1 MNDNNMLKI
10 VFPNLK
16 GIDFETVKFDA
27 SGNSAEEFFCS
38 DIDGEWYYAQ
48 SQMIMLFK
56 SFSKENYNQGI
67 SSLLASNS
75 LNYSSLKQSAEYEFW
90 EANGF
95 NIEHPVIGGV
105 DVIIIT
111 NQEVVPQHATEFQ
124 KTDLVKSV
132 KDVKWIKG
140 IDNIYDGN
148 SVLEKFQNFSKFINV
163 PLLFFDKK
171 NIIHYVS
178 IYVTTENVAKF
189 LISKIIELNGGDDF
203 FSDHEIENWKYL
215 KKSDLFYVGYLS
227 KEKTIRIVK
236 NIELKGKGSRF
247 FSKDLQEILEFE
259 KELEKFQNNF
269 GDDHLNDIYYWYKV
283 IKDRSTSVLDSF
295 NSEKSIDQKISE
307 LIWGHCDEYSNRM
320 LDETL
325 ESKIEFIKPR
335 IKCFG
340 FLFDK
345 ISDLHSKL
353 SKNSE
358 HKDIIEILTKELYN
372 AKASLY
378 GAVKF
383 AFINKVSIKEIKNW
397 YLNLIDDHSLIMG
410 VDPFSGINKEYNL
423 DLNETVKIYELD
435 EEYRSQVPDWFMGP
449 FYLEGK
455 EVTNDQF
462 NGVVNLNPIERSIYQ
477 LIKTNQKLSE
487 GLSSSDKKI
496 QTNPFFL
503 EMIEKVDLGKEWFKI
518 NNQDT
523 YQKLFP
529 EDVLKENLVNIFIES
544 INSNN
549 EIYNNIN
556 QEKDLIKQQN
566 LIKKYMLENPE
577 NYNLYNIM
585 AYNQYDQKKYKK
597 GISYVKIV
605 INKDSDN
612 AAYYDTAG
620 LGYYYLKDFHKS
632 LEYLNKSLEL
642 EPEGINVA
650 EHYYNRGRVYEA
662 LKAISRAKR
671 DYEKALELD
680 ESYSDAQIALNN
692 LKS

>member
-1 MNDNNMLKI
+1 MLKI
-10 VFPNLK
+10 VFPDLK
-16 GIDFETVKFDA
+16 GIDFDAVKFEA

-75 LNYSSLKQSAEYEFW
+75 INYSSLKQASEYEYW

-111 NQEVVPQHATEFQ
+111 NQDMLPQHATEFQ
-124 KTDLVKSV
+124 NTDLVKRV

-148 SVLEKFQNFSKFINV
+148 SVLEEFQNFSKFINV
-163 PLLFFDKK
+163 PLLFFDTK
-171 NIIHYVS
+171 NIIHYIS

-189 LISKIIELNGGDDF
+189 LISKIIELNGGDDIF
-203 FSDHEIENWKYL
+203 KDHEIENWEYL
-215 KKSDLFYVGYLS
+215 KKSNLFYVGYLS

-236 NIELKGKGSRF
+236 NIELKEKGSRF
-247 FSKDLQEILEFE
+247 FSKDLKEILDFE
-259 KELEKFQNNF
+259 KELEKFQKSF

-283 IKDRSTSVLDSF
+283 IKDRSSSGLDSF
-295 NSEKSIDQKISE
+295 NSEKSIDQKTSE

-320 LDETL
+320 LDESID
-325 ESKIEFIKPR
+325 SKIEFIKPR

-345 ISDLHSKL
+345 ISELYTQL
-353 SKNSE
+353 SNNSE
-358 HKDIIEILTKELYN
+358 HKDIVEIITKELYN

-378 GAVKF
+378 GAIKF
-383 AFINKVSIKEIKNW
+383 AFINKISIKEIKNW

-410 VDPFSGINKEYNL
+410 VDPFSAINKEYSL

-449 FYLEGK
+449 FYLEGN
-455 EVTNDQF
+455 EITNDES
-462 NGVVNLNPIERSIYQ
+462 NDIIKLNPLERSIYQ
-477 LIKTNQKLSE
+477 LITANIKLSE
-487 GLSSSDKKI
+487 GLSNSDKKI

-503 EMIEKVDLGKEWFKI
+503 EMIEKVELGKEWFKQ
-518 NNQDT
+518 NNMAT
-523 YQKLFP
+523 YKKLFP
-529 EDVLKENLVNIFIES
+529 EEVLRNKLVNIFIEK

-549 EIYNNIN
+549 EIYKNIN
-556 QEKDLIKQQN
+556 QEKDLIIQQSI
-566 LIKKYMLENPE
+566 IKKYMLENPE

-605 INKDSDN
+605 INKDKEN

-632 LEYLNKSLEL
+632 LEYLNKSIEL
-642 EPEGINVA
+642 EPEGKNVA

-662 LKAISRAKR
+662 LKAKSKARR
-671 DYEKALELD
+671 DYERSLECND
-680 ESYSDAQIALNN
+680 SFIDAQIALKK
-692 LKS
+692 L

>member
-1 MNDNNMLKI
+1 MLKV

-16 GIDFETVKFDA
+16 GIDFDTIRFEV

-38 DIDGEWYYAQ
+38 DIDGDWYYAQ
-48 SQMIMLFK
+48 SQMIMIFK
-56 SFSKENYNQGI
+56 AFSKENYHQGI

-75 LNYSSLKQSAEYEFW
+75 LNFSSVKKAPEYEFW

-95 NIEHPVIGGV
+95 NIEHPVIAGV
-105 DVIIIT
+105 DVIIIS
-111 NQEVVPQHATEFQ
+111 NQDMLPKHATEFQ
-124 KTDLVKSV
+124 KTELVESV

-148 SVLEKFQNFSKFINV
+148 SVLEKYQNFSKFINV
-163 PLLFFDKK
+163 PFLFFDKK
-171 NIIHYVS
+171 NVIHYIS
-178 IYVTTENVAKF
+178 IYITTENVAKF
-189 LISKIIELNGGDDF
+189 LISKIIELNGGDDV
-203 FSDHEIENWKYL
+203 FSDHEIENWEYL
-215 KKSDLFYVGYLS
+215 KKSDLFYIGYLP
-227 KEKTIRIVK
+227 EERTIRIVK
-236 NIELKGKGSRF
+236 NIELKDKGSRF
-247 FSKDLQEILEFE
+247 FSKDLEEILEFE

-283 IKDRSTSVLDSF
+283 IKDRSSSGLDSF
-295 NSEKSIDQKISE
+295 NSEKSIDQKTSE

-345 ISDLHSKL
+345 ISDLHFKL
-353 SKNSE
+353 STNSK
-358 HKDIIEILTKELYN
+358 HIDIIEIINKELYN

-383 AFINKVSIKEIKNW
+383 AVINKVPIREIKNW

-410 VDPFSGINKEYNL
+410 LDPFSAINKEYNL

-449 FYLEGK
+449 FYLEGN
-455 EVTNDQF
+455 EIINDQF
-462 NGVVNLNPIERSIYQ
+462 KGVIKLNPIERSIYQ
-477 LIKTNQKLSE
+477 LITTNQKLSD
-487 GLSSSDKKI
+487 GLSNSDKKI

-503 EMIEKVDLGKEWFKI
+503 NMIEKVELGKEWFKI

-529 EDVLKENLVNIFIES
+529 EEVLKDTLVNVFIER

-549 EIYNNIN
+549 EIYKNIK
-556 QEKDLIKQQN
+556 QEKDLILQQS
-566 LIKKYMLENPE
+566 LIKKLMLEHPE

-585 AYNQYDQKKYKK
+585 AYNQFDQKKYKK

-605 INKDSDN
+605 INKDPQN
-612 AAYYDTAG
+612 AAYYDTVG

-642 EPEGINVA
+642 EPEGKNVA

-662 LKAISRAKR
+662 LKAKSKAKK
-671 DYEKALELD
+671 DYERALEHND
-680 ESYSDAQIALNN
+680 SYYDAQTALNN
-692 LKS
+692 L

>member
-1 MNDNNMLKI
+1 MLKI

-16 GIDFETVKFDA
+16 GIDFDTVKFEV

-38 DIDGEWYYAQ
+38 DIDGDWHYAQ
-48 SQMIMLFK
+48 SQMIMIFK
-56 SFSKENYNQGI
+56 AFSKENYNQGI

-75 LNYSSLKQSAEYEFW
+75 LNYSTLKQSADYEFW

-95 NIEHPVIGGV
+95 NIEHPIIGGTN
-105 DVIIIT
+105 VIIIT
-111 NQEVVPQHATEFQ
+111 NQDMLPKHATELQ
-124 KTDLVKSV
+124 KTELVESV
-132 KDVKWIKG
+132 QDVKWVKG
-140 IDNIYDGN
+140 IDNIYDGTY
-148 SVLEKFQNFSKFINV
+148 VLEEFQNFSKFINV

-171 NIIHYVS
+171 NVFHYIS
-178 IYVTTENVAKF
+178 IYITTENVAKF
-189 LISKIIELNGGDDF
+189 LISKIIELNGGDDV
-203 FSDHEIENWKYL
+203 FSDHEIENWEYL
-215 KKSDLFYVGYLS
+215 KKSDLFYIGYLP
-227 KEKTIRIVK
+227 KERTIRIVK
-236 NIELKGKGSRF
+236 NIELKGKDSRF
-247 FSKDLQEILEFE
+247 FSKDLEEILEFE

-295 NSEKSIDQKISE
+295 NSEKSIDQKTSE

-383 AFINKVSIKEIKNW
+383 AFINKISIKEIKNW

-410 VDPFSGINKEYNL
+410 VDPFSAINKEYNL
-423 DLNETVKIYELD
+423 DLNETVKIYELN

-477 LIKTNQKLSE
+477 LITTNQKLSE

-503 EMIEKVDLGKEWFKI
+503 EMIEKVDLGKEWFTI
-518 NNQDT
+518 NNQDA

-529 EDVLKENLVNIFIES
+529 EDVLKKNLVNIFIES

-577 NYNLYNIM
+577 NFNLYNIM

-632 LEYLNKSLEL
+632 L
-642 EPEGINVA
+642 
-650 EHYYNRGRVYEA
+650 
-662 LKAISRAKR
+662 
-671 DYEKALELD
+671 
-680 ESYSDAQIALNN
+680 
-692 LKS
+692 

>member
-1 MNDNNMLKI
+1 MLKI
-10 VFPNLK
+10 VFPDLK
-16 GIDFETVKFDA
+16 GIDFDAVKFEA

-75 LNYSSLKQSAEYEFW
+75 INYSSLKQASEYEYW

-111 NQEVVPQHATEFQ
+111 NQDMLPQHATEFQ
-124 KTDLVKSV
+124 NTDLVKRV

-148 SVLEKFQNFSKFINV
+148 SVLEEFQNFSKFINV
-163 PLLFFDKK
+163 PLLFFDTK
-171 NIIHYVS
+171 NIIHYIS

-189 LISKIIELNGGDDF
+189 LISKIIELNGGDDIF
-203 FSDHEIENWKYL
+203 KDHEIENWEYL
-215 KKSDLFYVGYLS
+215 KKSNLFYVGYLS

-236 NIELKGKGSRF
+236 NIELKEKGSRF
-247 FSKDLQEILEFE
+247 FSKDLKEILDFE
-259 KELEKFQNNF
+259 KELEKFQKSF

-283 IKDRSTSVLDSF
+283 IKDRSSSGLDSF
-295 NSEKSIDQKISE
+295 NSEKSIDQKTSE

-320 LDETL
+320 LDESID
-325 ESKIEFIKPR
+325 SKIEFIKPR

-345 ISDLHSKL
+345 ISELYTQL
-353 SKNSE
+353 SNNSE
-358 HKDIIEILTKELYN
+358 HKDIVEIITKELYN

-378 GAVKF
+378 GAIKF
-383 AFINKVSIKEIKNW
+383 AFINKISIKEIKNW

-410 VDPFSGINKEYNL
+410 VDPFSAINKEYSL

-449 FYLEGK
+449 FYLEGN
-455 EVTNDQF
+455 EITNDES
-462 NGVVNLNPIERSIYQ
+462 NDIIKLNPLERSIYQ
-477 LIKTNQKLSE
+477 LITANIKLSE
-487 GLSSSDKKI
+487 GLSNSDKKI

-503 EMIEKVDLGKEWFKI
+503 EMIEKVELGKEWFKQ
-518 NNQDT
+518 NNIAT
-523 YQKLFP
+523 YKKLFT
-529 EDVLKENLVNIFIES
+529 EEVLRDKLVNIFIEK

-549 EIYNNIN
+549 EIYKNIN
-556 QEKDLIKQQN
+556 QEKDLIIQQSI
-566 LIKKYMLENPE
+566 IKKYMLENPE

-605 INKDSDN
+605 INKDKEN

-632 LEYLNKSLEL
+632 LEYLNKSIEL
-642 EPEGINVA
+642 EPEGKNVA

-662 LKAISRAKR
+662 LKAKSKARR
-671 DYEKALELD
+671 DYERSLECND
-680 ESYSDAQIALNN
+680 SFIDAQIALKK
-692 LKS
+692 L

>member
-1 MNDNNMLKI
+1 MLSI

-16 GIDFETVKFDA
+16 GIDFDTVKFEA

-38 DIDGEWYYAQ
+38 DIDGDWYYAQ

-67 SSLLASNS
+67 SSILGSNS
-75 LNYSSLKQSAEYEFW
+75 INFSSVKQAAEYEFW

-111 NQEVVPQHATEFQ
+111 NQEMVPQHATEFQ

-148 SVLEKFQNFSKFINV
+148 SVLEEFKNFSKFINV

-171 NIIHYVS
+171 NIIHYIS
-178 IYVTTENVAKF
+178 IYINTENVAKF
-189 LISKIIELNGGDDF
+189 LISKIIKLNGGDDV

-247 FSKDLQEILEFE
+247 FSKDLEEILEFE
-259 KELEKFQNNF
+259 KELENFQNNF
-269 GDDHLNDIYYWYKV
+269 GDNHLNDIYYWYKV
-283 IKDRSTSVLDSF
+283 IKDRSSSALDSF
-295 NSEKSIDQKISE
+295 NSEKSVDQKTSE

-320 LDETL
+320 LDESMD
-325 ESKIEFIKPR
+325 SKIEFIKPR

-340 FLFDK
+340 FLYDK
-345 ISDLHSKL
+345 IGDLHSKL
-353 SKNSE
+353 ASNSKY
-358 HKDIIEILTKELYN
+358 KDIIEIASKELFN

-378 GAVKF
+378 GAIKF
-383 AFINKVSIKEIKNW
+383 AVINKVSIKEIKNW
-397 YLNLIDDHSLIMG
+397 YFNLIDDHSLIMG
-410 VDPFSGINKEYNL
+410 IDPFSSINNEYNL

-435 EEYRSQVPDWFMGP
+435 EEYRSQVPDWFIGP

-455 EVTNDQF
+455 NITNEKTKT
-462 NGVVNLNPIERSIYQ
+462 NIELNPIERSIYQ
-477 LIKTNQKLSE
+477 LITTNEKLAE
-487 GLSSSDKKI
+487 GLSNSDKKI

-503 EMIEKVDLGKEWFKI
+503 EMIEKVELGKEWFKI
-518 NNQDT
+518 NNRDT

-529 EDVLKENLVNIFIES
+529 EEVLRDKLVNIFIEK

-549 EIYNNIN
+549 EIYYNIN
-556 QEKDLIKQQN
+556 QEKDLIIQQN

-585 AYNQYDQKKYKK
+585 AYNQYDQMKYKK

-605 INKDSDN
+605 IGKDPKNDS
-612 AAYYDTAG
+612 YYDTVG
-620 LGYYYLKDFHKS
+620 LGYYYLKDYNKS
-632 LEYLNKSLEL
+632 LEYLNKALEL
-642 EPEGINVA
+642 EPEGKNVA

-662 LKAISRAKR
+662 LQAKSRAKR
-671 DYEKALELD
+671 DYERALECN
-680 ESYSDAQIALNN
+680 ESYTDAQFSLNN
-692 LKS
+692 L

>member
-1 MNDNNMLKI
+1 
-10 VFPNLK
+10 
-16 GIDFETVKFDA
+16 
-27 SGNSAEEFFCS
+27 
-38 DIDGEWYYAQ
+38 
-48 SQMIMLFK
+48 
-56 SFSKENYNQGI
+56 
-67 SSLLASNS
+67 
-75 LNYSSLKQSAEYEFW
+75 
-90 EANGF
+90 
-95 NIEHPVIGGV
+95 
-105 DVIIIT
+105 
-111 NQEVVPQHATEFQ
+111 
-124 KTDLVKSV
+124 
-132 KDVKWIKG
+132 
-140 IDNIYDGN
+140 
-148 SVLEKFQNFSKFINV
+148 
-163 PLLFFDKK
+163 
-171 NIIHYVS
+171 
-178 IYVTTENVAKF
+178 
-189 LISKIIELNGGDDF
+189 
-203 FSDHEIENWKYL
+203 
-215 KKSDLFYVGYLS
+215 VGYLS

-269 GDDHLNDIYYWYKV
+269 GDDHLNYIYYWYKV
-283 IKDRSTSVLDSF
+283 IKDRSSSVLDSF
-295 NSEKSIDQKISE
+295 NSEKSIDQKTSE

-358 HKDIIEILTKELYN
+358 HKDIIEIITKELYN

-410 VDPFSGINKEYNL
+410 VDPFSAINKEYNL

-462 NGVVNLNPIERSIYQ
+462 NGVINLNPIERSIYQ
-477 LIKTNQKLSE
+477 LITTNQKLSE

-585 AYNQYDQKKYKK
+585 AYNQYDQKNYKK

-642 EPEGINVA
+642 EPEGKNIA

-662 LKAISRAKR
+662 LKAMSRAKR

-680 ESYSDAQIALNN
+680 ESYSAAQIALNN

>member
-1 MNDNNMLKI
+1 MLKI
-10 VFPNLK
+10 VFPDLK
-16 GIDFETVKFDA
+16 GIDFDAVKFEA

-75 LNYSSLKQSAEYEFW
+75 INYSSLKQASEYEYW

-111 NQEVVPQHATEFQ
+111 NQDMLPQHATEFQ
-124 KTDLVKSV
+124 KTDLVKRV

-148 SVLEKFQNFSKFINV
+148 SALEEFQNFSKFINV
-163 PLLFFDKK
+163 PLLFFDTK
-171 NIIHYVS
+171 NIIHYIS

-189 LISKIIELNGGDDF
+189 LISKIIELNGGDDIF
-203 FSDHEIENWKYL
+203 TDHKIENWEYL
-215 KKSDLFYVGYLS
+215 KKSNLFYVGYLS

-236 NIELKGKGSRF
+236 NIELKDKGSRF
-247 FSKDLQEILEFE
+247 FSKDLKEILDFE
-259 KELEKFQNNF
+259 KELEKFQKSF

-283 IKDRSTSVLDSF
+283 IKDRSSSGLDSF

-320 LDETL
+320 LDESID
-325 ESKIEFIKPR
+325 SKIEFIKPR

-345 ISDLHSKL
+345 ISELYTQL
-353 SKNSE
+353 SNNSE
-358 HKDIIEILTKELYN
+358 HKDIVEIITKELYN

-383 AFINKVSIKEIKNW
+383 AFINKISIKEIKNW

-410 VDPFSGINKEYNL
+410 VDPFSAINKEYSL

-449 FYLEGK
+449 FYLEGN
-455 EVTNDQF
+455 EITNDES
-462 NGVVNLNPIERSIYQ
+462 NDIIKLNPLERSIYQ
-477 LIKTNQKLSE
+477 LITANIKLSE
-487 GLSSSDKKI
+487 GLSNSDKKI

-503 EMIEKVDLGKEWFKI
+503 EMIEKVELGKEWFKQ
-518 NNQDT
+518 NNITT
-523 YQKLFP
+523 YKKLFT
-529 EDVLKENLVNIFIES
+529 EEVLRDKLVNIFIEK

-549 EIYNNIN
+549 EIYKNIN
-556 QEKDLIKQQN
+556 QEKDLIIQQSI
-566 LIKKYMLENPE
+566 IKKYMLENPE

-605 INKDSDN
+605 INKDKEN

-632 LEYLNKSLEL
+632 LEYLNKSIEL
-642 EPEGINVA
+642 EPEGKNVA

-662 LKAISRAKR
+662 LKAKSKARR
-671 DYEKALELD
+671 DYERSLECND
-680 ESYSDAQIALNN
+680 SFIDAQIALKK
-692 LKS
+692 L

>member
-1 MNDNNMLKI
+1 MLKV

-16 GIDFETVKFDA
+16 GIDFDA
-27 SGNSAEEFFCS
+27 IRFEVSGNSAVEFFCS
-38 DIDGEWYYAQ
+38 DIDGDWHYAQ
-48 SQMIMLFK
+48 SQMIMIFK
-56 SFSKENYNQGI
+56 AFSKENYHQGI

-75 LNYSSLKQSAEYEFW
+75 LNFSSVKKASEYEFW

-95 NIEHPVIGGV
+95 NIEHPVIAGV

-111 NQEVVPQHATEFQ
+111 NQDMLPKHATELQ
-124 KTDLVKSV
+124 KTELVESV

-140 IDNIYDGN
+140 IDNIYEGN
-148 SVLEKFQNFSKFINV
+148 SVLEKYQNFSKFINV

-171 NIIHYVS
+171 NVFHYIS

-189 LISKIIELNGGDDF
+189 LISKIIELNGGDDV
-203 FSDHEIENWKYL
+203 FSDHEIENWEYL
-215 KKSDLFYVGYLS
+215 KKSDLFYIGYLP
-227 KEKTIRIVK
+227 KERTIRIVK
-236 NIELKGKGSRF
+236 NIELKDKGSRF
-247 FSKDLQEILEFE
+247 FSKDLEEILVFE

-283 IKDRSTSVLDSF
+283 IKDRSNSGLDSF
-295 NSEKSIDQKISE
+295 NSEKSIDQKTSE

-345 ISDLHSKL
+345 ISDLHFKL
-353 SKNSE
+353 STNSK
-358 HKDIIEILTKELYN
+358 HIDIIEIITKELYN
-372 AKASLY
+372 AKSSLY

-383 AFINKVSIKEIKNW
+383 AVINKVPIREIKNW

-410 VDPFSGINKEYNL
+410 LDPFSAINKEYNL

-449 FYLEGK
+449 FYLEGN
-455 EVTNDQF
+455 EIINDQF
-462 NGVVNLNPIERSIYQ
+462 KGVIKLNPIERSIYQ
-477 LIKTNQKLSE
+477 LITTNQKLSE
-487 GLSSSDKKI
+487 GLSNSDKKI

-503 EMIEKVDLGKEWFKI
+503 DMIEKVELGKEWFKI

-529 EDVLKENLVNIFIES
+529 EEVYKDTLVNVFIER

-549 EIYNNIN
+549 EIYKNIK
-556 QEKDLIKQQN
+556 QEKDLILQQN
-566 LIKKYMLENPE
+566 LIKKFMLEHPE

-585 AYNQYDQKKYKK
+585 AYNQYDQKKYKR

-605 INKDSDN
+605 INKDPQN
-612 AAYYDTAG
+612 AAYYDSAG

-632 LEYLNKSLEL
+632 LEYLNKSIEL
-642 EPEGINVA
+642 EPEGKNVA

-662 LKAISRAKR
+662 LKAKSKAKK
-671 DYEKALELD
+671 DYERALEHND
-680 ESYSDAQIALNN
+680 SYYDAQTALNN
-692 LKS
+692 L